1 MKALNRANLFFK
13 LKKISNF
20 FGFLLLVGLIIAI
33 VWTTNYYGPVKL
45 IPQRDKN
52 FIIGLQ
58 DTQEQIIDKLYEQ
71 GFIKD
76 KIIFKKVL
84 DYKQRNI
91 VNPGGFFI
99 SPSMWP
105 YEIVNVLSSQSNQIW
120 FILEQGKRRE
130 EIAFA
135 LKKIMHWSNAD
146 TQKFIENSKE
156 GYLYPDTYLLNVE
169 SMPQE
174 IIDKLQNELY
184 AQIKDL
190 NISDDKLNQVLTF
203 ASIIQRESVPKVD
216 AKLVA
221 GILQNR
227 LNRKMPLQVD
237 ATVQYAL
244 GSEKAWWPR
253 ITSADYQ
260 IDHPYN
266 TYKIK
271 TLPPGP
277 ICAAG
282 IDAIKAA
289 LNPQKT
295 EYLYYL
301 HDRNMVIH
309 PSVTFSQHQSNMRA
323 YLGI

>member
-1 MKALNRANLFFK
+1 MILFFII
-13 LKKISNF
+13 LICI
-20 FGFLLLVGLIIAI
+20 GLA
-33 VWTTNYYGPVKL
+33 WLTYYYGPVKL

-58 DTQEQIIDKLYEQ
+58 DTQEQIIDKLYND

-105 YEIVNVLSSQSNQIW
+105 YEIINVLSSQSNQVW

-130 EIAFA
+130 EVAFG
-135 LKKIMHWSNAD
+135 LKKLLHWSKAE

-156 GYLYPDTYLLNVE
+156 GYLYPDTYLLNVD
-169 SMPQE
+169 SLSQE
-174 IIDKLQNELY
+174 IIDKFGNQLY
-184 AQIKDL
+184 KQIEPLKIPE
-190 NISDDKLNQVLTF
+190 NKLHDILTF
-203 ASIIQRESVPKVD
+203 ASIIQRESVPTVD
-216 AKLVA
+216 ARLVA

-227 LNRKMPLQVD
+227 LNRGMPLQVD

-260 IDHPYN
+260 IDFPYN

-295 EYLYYL
+295 DYLYYL

-309 PSVTFSQHQSNMRA
+309 PSVTFSQHQSNMRT
-323 YLGI
+323 YLGN